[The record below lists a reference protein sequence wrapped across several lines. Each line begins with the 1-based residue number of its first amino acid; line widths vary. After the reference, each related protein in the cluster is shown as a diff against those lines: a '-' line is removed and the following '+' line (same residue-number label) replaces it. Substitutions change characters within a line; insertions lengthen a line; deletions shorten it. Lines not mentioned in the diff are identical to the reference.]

1 MDRQNSYER
10 VQNEK
15 ITKDITRLE
24 VAQKNTANWSD
35 AVEKTKVGVRIA
47 GLRPDTGYIG
57 HQAAKMMKR
66 SKVIESR
73 IEKEIDEKKSLLK
86 NVDRQDSLTM
96 KPLVNKRNPIIILD
110 NVSVIYNKKQVFE
123 PVSFEIRNND
133 RIALI
138 GKNGAGK
145 SSIVKLI
152 LNDEKMD
159 YNGNIRKPEQLKI
172 SYVSQNTDFLKGTLK
187 NYAKEENIDES
198 IFKAMLAKM
207 GFDIVDLNKNIED
220 MSEGQKKKV
229 LLAKS
234 ISESADVYLWDEP
247 LNYIDIITREQI
259 EEAILKYMPT
269 LVFVEHDDTFVK
281 KIATKKVEVIRKDEK

>member
-1 MDRQNSYER
+1 
-10 VQNEK
+10 
-15 ITKDITRLE
+15 
-24 VAQKNTANWSD
+24 
-35 AVEKTKVGVRIA
+35 
-47 GLRPDTGYIG
+47 
-57 HQAAKMMKR
+57 MMKR

-110 NVSVIYNKKQVFE
+110 NVSVIYNQKQVFE

>member
-1 MDRQNSYER
+1 MLIFVR

-24 VAQKNTANWSD
+24 IAQKNTANWSD

-110 NVSVIYNKKQVFE
+110 NVSVIYNQKQVFE

-207 GFDIVDLNKNIED
+207 GLDIVDLNKNIED

-281 KIATKKVEVIRKDEK
+281 KIATKKVEVIRKD